1 MLAIVFACE
10 HFRQMLYGT
19 RFEVVTDHQ
28 PLKALLTSYTISPR
42 LYRWKSRIEMFDMEI
57 QYREGKK
64 HGNADESSRMAVDE
78 EEVDIEEEPWRQI
91 PINSVCVEEE
101 ILESDEEISDSRSWK
116 QSM

>member
-1 MLAIVFACE
+1 MQRYSTTDREMLAKVLACE

-28 PLKALLTSYTISPR
+28 PLNALLTSNTISPR

-64 HGNADESSRMAVDE
+64 HGNAD
-78 EEVDIEEEPWRQI
+78 
-91 PINSVCVEEE
+91 
-101 ILESDEEISDSRSWK
+101 
-116 QSM
+116 